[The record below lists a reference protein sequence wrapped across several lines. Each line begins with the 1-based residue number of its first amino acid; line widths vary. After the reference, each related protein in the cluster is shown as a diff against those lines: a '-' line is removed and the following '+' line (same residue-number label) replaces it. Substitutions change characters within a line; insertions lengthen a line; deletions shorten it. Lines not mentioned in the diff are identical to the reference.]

1 MVVTYHIKI
10 FRKGTD
16 RHNDI
21 LSLLLLVAETIKP
34 PSIQILKI
42 KIIEENLEIF
52 DNFLCINMNNFFKSS
67 LFPSCKMANVTPL
80 HKKGMKDLHEN
91 YWPVTILPI
100 LSKVFETSMFAQMF
114 SFVLQ
119 LFCQNNNVP
128 SGMAIVQRLLA
139 LLEKWKRP
147 VDSGQIFGASLTD
160 LSKVFICLEHGRLLA
175 KLNAYRFS
183 LPTLK
188 LAHDHLSDRK

>member
-16 RHNDI
+16 RHNDF

-91 YWPVTILPI
+91 Y
-100 LSKVFETSMFAQMF
+100 
-114 SFVLQ
+114 
-119 LFCQNNNVP
+119 
-128 SGMAIVQRLLA
+128 
-139 LLEKWKRP
+139 
-147 VDSGQIFGASLTD
+147 
-160 LSKVFICLEHGRLLA
+160 
-175 KLNAYRFS
+175 
-183 LPTLK
+183 
-188 LAHDHLSDRK
+188 

>member
-10 FRKGTD
+10 FRTGTD

-139 LLEKWKRP
+139 LLEKWNDPLIVVKYLVLHWQTFLRYLFASSTDACLQNLTHT
-147 VDSGQIFGASLTD
+147 DS
-160 LSKVFICLEHGRLLA
+160 
-175 KLNAYRFS
+175 AYQ
-183 LPTLK
+183 L
-188 LAHDHLSDRK
+188 